1 MKKILIFTLIM
12 ALHSAL
18 FAATKNSK
26 EDKNDKQTM
35 SMSDVKEGIETAKDV
50 KETAKD
56 AMNTLKEMKSLFK

>member
-1 MKKILIFTLIM
+1 M

-35 SMSDVKEGIETAKDV
+35 SMSDVKEGIETAKD
-50 KETAKD
+50 